1 MFVVDTKKATIC
13 KLPRESRSRWPI
25 EASNRY
31 ERQRNIDDD
40 DDDDDGDDD
49 DAAAADDDV
58 DDVFDDQQL
67 PSKYPLLIEINLQKK
82 HTFIARDAYWH
93 IGP

>member
-40 DDDDDGDDD
+40 DDDDDDDDGDD
-49 DAAAADDDV
+49 

-82 HTFIARDAYWH
+82 TH
-93 IGP
+93 IYSS